1 MTTASETRTGLS
13 ALRALALALFMGVGS
28 IALLSGCDS
37 NDGPAE
43 EMGESID
50 EAAEE
55 AGDAMEEAGDEMEE
69 TADEMEDSS
78 DY

>member
-13 ALRALALALFMGVGS
+13 ALRALVLAMFMGVGS
-28 IALLSGCDS
+28 IALLSGCES
-37 NDGPAE
+37 EGPAE

-55 AGDAMEEAGDEMEE
+55 AGDAMEDAGDEMEE
-69 TADEMEDSS
+69 TADDMEDGS